1 MYELGGITTLN
12 KPEKSLAVYL
22 ESGLFQKLFTP
33 YSSLIKHFC
42 GTCRHVMIIIIKAN
56 SGSTSLRSF
65 SSVKLFKKP

>member
-42 GTCRHVMIIIIKAN
+42 DRHVMIIIIEAK